1 MRRHLKKD
9 KHGPKNRVYNAR
21 TLDEILDEMAIKW
34 ALKAEKNGKK
44 GLALKK

>member
-9 KHGPKNRVYNAR
+9 KHGPKNRVYSAR

-34 ALKAEKNGKK
+34 ALKAEKTSTKD
-44 GLALKK
+44 LALKK

>member
-9 KHGPKNRVYNAR
+9 KHGPKNRVYSAR

-34 ALKAEKNGKK
+34 ALKAERSHRK